1 MWWIIALGCFRKSE
15 SFVISEVCANQRLHW
30 AHTTLCSYLRLTKYH
45 IPTAF
50 QKPLELTEAFRQYT
64 RRLMKDRPLNWKN
77 TSIYLFIYLYL
88 LYCAISPLSPL
99 KCEKHRKKKL
109 FFTVFLATLNRFYL
123 IQICVSSTSLVC
135 GHKGQLLCQV
145 CFQFMLWKTT
155 STLSFQS
162 TWVHVCQQ
170 HKTITVT
177 C

>member
-1 MWWIIALGCFRKSE
+1 MILQKPIISISISLRVNSTCLMEKKCPPNGMWWIIALGCFRKSE

-99 KCEKHRKKKL
+99 KCEKHRKKSY
-109 FFTVFLATLNRFYL
+109 F
-123 IQICVSSTSLVC
+123 S
-135 GHKGQLLCQV
+135 
-145 CFQFMLWKTT
+145 
-155 STLSFQS
+155 LSFWPHLIAFIWFRS
-162 TWVHVCQQ
+162 VFPALH
-170 HKTITVT
+170 
-177 C
+177 